1 MKNQLITIL
10 IMAMTLGTAWA
21 IRGQFGHEP
30 GAAWA
35 GGIGGLALVLVS
47 KRKDWYPKIYSIAMA
62 SAVGWGAGGMMSY
75 GIVVGYGRSSSL
87 PDAFYGL
94 LMLFVIGG
102 LYGILGG
109 GLVGLSL
116 DSTKE
121 KRVNWGCLLSEMVAG
136 GLIGYYLLIV
146 QFEWLMT
153 PPRSEAWALC
163 FGAGMALL
171 WHMARN
177 NFKSPIRVALFS
189 AIGAGF
195 GFAFGNFLQ
204 TLGTSLEIQF
214 NMWNVMEYSIGFFGG
229 IGMAYGVFSSKW
241 PGETRVPER
250 WESRLSMLAVF
261 VIIPFII
268 LIDALGYNTL
278 MERIKDLINP
288 ETTAMLS
295 ALFSIFVIFS
305 VAIIGYY
312 KFSKSRTGFE
322 SKDILLL
329 FIVYLTAYILIS
341 YVVSGVFAGRF
352 PSNHQLYVVNFVVIL
367 WLMNKQFTPFFGNPV
382 SVMPVNRWFL
392 FLIGIVIIIMFLA
405 LISVNTHGVMSGA
418 HERFVN

>member
-10 IMAMTLGTAWA
+10 IVAMTLATAWA

-35 GGIGGLALVLVS
+35 GAIGGLALVLVS
-47 KRKDWYPKIYSIAMA
+47 KRKDWYTKIFSVAFA

-75 GIVVGYGRSSSL
+75 GIVVGYGRSCSL

-116 DSTKE
+116 DSTNE
-121 KRVNWGCLLSEMVAG
+121 KRVSWGSLFAEMVAG

-177 NFKSPIRVALFS
+177 NYTSPLRVSLWSAL
-189 AIGAGF
+189 GAGF

-204 TLGTSLEIQF
+204 TLGTTLEIQF

-229 IGMAYGVFSSKW
+229 TGMAYGVFSSPW
-241 PGETRVPER
+241 PVESRVPER
-250 WESRLSMLAVF
+250 WESRISMLGVF

-278 MERIKDLINP
+278 MERIKDQVNP

-295 ALFSIFVIFS
+295 TLFSILIIFS
-305 VAIIGYY
+305 VAIIGYF
-312 KFSKSRTGFE
+312 KISKSGKGIER
-322 SKDILLL
+322 KDVLML

-341 YVVSGVFAGRF
+341 YIVSGVFAGRF
-352 PSNHQLYVVNFVVIL
+352 PSNHQLYVVNLVVIL
-367 WLMNKQFTPFFGNPV
+367 WLMKKEFTPFFANPI
-382 SVMPVNRWFL
+382 STMPVNRGFL
-392 FLIGIVIIIMFLA
+392 FLAGIVIIIMLLS
-405 LISVNTHGVMSGA
+405 LISVNSHGVMGGA
-418 HERFVN
+418 HERF

>member
-10 IMAMTLGTAWA
+10 IVAMTLGAAWA

-35 GGIGGLALVLVS
+35 GAIGGLALVLVS
-47 KRKDWYPKIYSIAMA
+47 QRKDWYTKIFSVALA
-62 SAVGWGAGGMMSY
+62 SAIGWGAGGMMSY
-75 GIVVGYGRSSSL
+75 GIVVGYGRSCSL

-116 DSTKE
+116 DSTNE
-121 KRVNWGCLLSEMVAG
+121 KRVNWGSLFAEMVAG

-171 WHMARN
+171 WHLARN
-177 NFKSPIRVALFS
+177 NYTSPLRVSLWSAL
-189 AIGAGF
+189 GAGF

-204 TLGTSLEIQF
+204 TLGTTLEIQF

-229 IGMAYGVFSSKW
+229 TGMAYGVFSSVW
-241 PGETRVPER
+241 PVESRVPER
-250 WESRLSMLAVF
+250 WESRISMLGVF

-268 LIDALGYNTL
+268 LIDAMGYNTL
-278 MERIKDLINP
+278 MERIKDQFNP

-295 ALFSIFVIFS
+295 TLFSILIIFS
-305 VAIIGYY
+305 VAVIGYF
-312 KFSKSRTGFE
+312 KFLKSGNGIER
-322 SKDILLL
+322 KDVLML
-329 FIVYLTAYILIS
+329 FIAYLTAYILIS
-341 YVVSGVFAGRF
+341 YIVSGVFAGRF
-352 PSNHQLYVVNFVVIL
+352 PWNHQLYVVNFIVIL
-367 WLMNKQFTPFFGNPV
+367 WLMKKQFSPFFANPV
-382 SVMPVNRWFL
+382 AVMPVNKWFR
-392 FLIGIVIIIMFLA
+392 FLIGIVVIIMLLA
-405 LISVNTHGVMSGA
+405 LISVNTHGVMGGA
-418 HERFVN
+418 HERFGN

>member
-47 KRKDWYPKIYSIAMA
+47 KRKDWYAKIYSIAMA

-204 TLGTSLEIQF
+204 TFGTSLEIQF

-241 PGETRVPER
+241 PGESRIPER
-250 WESRLSMLAVF
+250 WESRISMLIVF

-268 LIDALGYNTL
+268 LIDAMGYNTL

-322 SKDILLL
+322 RKDILVL

-367 WLMNKQFTPFFGNPV
+367 WLMKKQFTPFFGNPV

>member
-10 IMAMTLGTAWA
+10 IVAMTLATAWA

-47 KRKDWYPKIYSIAMA
+47 KRKDWYTKIFSVTFA
-62 SAVGWGAGGMMSY
+62 SAIGWGAGGMMSY

-116 DSTKE
+116 DSTRE

-177 NFKSPIRVALFS
+177 NFKSPIRVSLFS

-229 IGMAYGVFSSKW
+229 IGMAYGVFSSNW
-241 PGETRVPER
+241 PVESRIPER

-295 ALFSIFVIFS
+295 TLFSILIIFS
-305 VAIIGYY
+305 VAIIGWY
-312 KFSKSRTGFE
+312 KFSKSGTGFE
-322 SKDILLL
+322 RKDILVL

-341 YVVSGVFAGRF
+341 YIFSGVFAGRF
-352 PSNHQLYVVNFVVIL
+352 PSNHQLYVVNFAVIL
-367 WLMNKQFTPFFGNPV
+367 WLAGKQFTPFFGNPL
-382 SVMPVNRWFL
+382 STMPVSRWFL
-392 FLIGIVIIIMFLA
+392 FLLGIVIIIMFLA
-405 LISVNTHGVMSGA
+405 FISVNTHGVMGGA